1 MMVRELAEC
10 NLHLRSLKS
19 YPELQVGIGGFLK
32 WGIPKTI
39 GHIRFQYSNLNLD
52 HLGVPRFQEPH
63 ELIIFKIILLE
74 VGILLV
80 SIWFLAGSGKIF
92 CPARTCQEKT
102 PECPGRSSGGAVQI
116 PCPQTNGRTIDVN
129 KFPLSFHIDTLSW
142 TVFSL
147 NSVHLYIAMN
157 LPMHRRTVTSGK
169 EWNKLCP
176 HLSCFNKTRI
186 DVGFIWL
193 YHVIFNIE

>member
-32 WGIPKTI
+32 WGIPKTR
-39 GHIRFQYSNLNLD
+39 GHIRFQYSNLNLN
-52 HLGVPRFQEPH
+52 LGVPRFQEPH

-102 PECPGRSSGGAVQI
+102 PECPGRSSGGVVQI

-129 KFPLSFHIDTLSW
+129 KFPLSSASTQ
-142 TVFSL
+142 
-147 NSVHLYIAMN
+147 
-157 LPMHRRTVTSGK
+157 
-169 EWNKLCP
+169 C
-176 HLSCFNKTRI
+176 
-186 DVGFIWL
+186 
-193 YHVIFNIE
+193 IFNPCPPHTVYSHEPSHAKKDCDEWKRMEQTVSAFELFQQDSDRCRFCMVISCYIQYRIID

>member
-39 GHIRFQYSNLNLD
+39 GHIRFQYSNLNLN
-52 HLGVPRFQEPH
+52 LGVPRFQEPH

-102 PECPGRSSGGAVQI
+102 PECPGRSSGGVVQI

-129 KFPLSFHIDTLSW
+129 KFPLSSASTQCIFNPCPPI
-142 TVFSL
+142 
-147 NSVHLYIAMN
+147 LYIAMN
-157 LPMHRRTVTSGK
+157 LPMQRRTVTSGK
-169 EWNKLCP
+169 EWKKLCP
-176 HLSCFNKTRI
+176 HLSCFNKIRI
-186 DVGFIWL
+186 DVGFVWL
-193 YHVIFNIE
+193 YHVIFSIE